1 MNIKGSVINSVDN
14 NDYEKL
20 NVCIFV
26 IWVLIDISYKY
37 MIILFLLSDIL
48 Q

>member
-37 MIILFLLSDIL
+37 TIILFLLSDIL